1 MSKSFFDNEIVKIVE
16 TDSDLDGMMVHV
28 VGIAFDCRPANGSIY
43 VVMPVDKTKK
53 FENGW
58 SALCMSESCLMKV
71 KQPVVKKA
79 ITNDQKSGITA
90 SVLVS
95 MSNAS
100 MNYIRKQT
108 STDLTALNST
118 LGRNIR
124 NDFGLW
130 DFPWEPNID
139 LATGVDYSPNHPEAV
154 SMDIIRSIWNI
165 LQKGKD
171 V

>member
-16 TDSDLDGMMVHV
+16 TGSDLDDMMVHV

-58 SALCMSESCLMKV
+58 STLCMSESCLMEV

-79 ITNDQKSGITA
+79 ITNDQKLGITA
-90 SVLVS
+90 SILVS
-95 MSNAS
+95 MSNDD
-100 MNYIRKQT
+100 MNYIRLQK
-108 STDLTALNST
+108 STELAFLNST
-118 LGRNIR
+118 LGRDIR
-124 NDFGLW
+124 NNYGLW

-139 LATGVDYSPNHPEAV
+139 VATGIDYSPNHPEAV
-154 SMDIIRSIWNI
+154 SMGIIRHIWNI
-165 LQKGKD
+165 LQKGKAA
-171 V
+171 